1 MAIEMK
7 VPPVGE
13 SITEVSVA
21 TWNKKDGDMVQLD
34 EVLCELESDKAT
46 FELPAEATGI
56 LRIVAKEGDVLPIG
70 ALICTIE
77 AADATS
83 SPAVAA
89 PSPEAAPV
97 AQPDA
102 SPALAAP
109 AQVVD
114 IKVPAV
120 GESITEVSVSTWH
133 KKTGDAVQL
142 DEVLCELESDKA
154 TFELPAETSGTL
166 EIIAP
171 SGTVVPIGGL
181 LAKITVGAAA
191 PVAAA
196 SAASD
201 VKAAPSASSAP
212 AGTSHYAAGHPSPAA
227 AKILEEKGIAPE
239 AVAGS
244 GVGGRITK
252 EDAMQANA
260 PKQAAAPAAPAAAT
274 AVSGGARAQR
284 REKMTSLRKTVAR
297 RLVAVKNETAM
308 LTTFNEVDMKP
319 IMDIRAKYKD
329 KFKEKHGVGLGFM
342 SFFTKAVCVA
352 LKEFPAVNAQ
362 IDGEEII
369 YHDYCDVSI
378 AVSAPKG
385 LVVPVIRNAEQ
396 LSLAEIEAEVLR
408 LAGKA
413 RENKL
418 SLEEMSGGTFTITN
432 GGVFGSMLST
442 PIINAPQV
450 AILGMHNI
458 VERPVVQDGQVV
470 VRPIMYLAL
479 SYDHRIIDGRESVSF
494 LVRVKQLLED
504 PARLLLDV

>member
-1 MAIEMK
+1 
-7 VPPVGE
+7 
-13 SITEVSVA
+13 
-21 TWNKKDGDMVQLD
+21 
-34 EVLCELESDKAT
+34 
-46 FELPAEATGI
+46 
-56 LRIVAKEGDVLPIG
+56 
-70 ALICTIE
+70 
-77 AADATS
+77 
-83 SPAVAA
+83 
-89 PSPEAAPV
+89 
-97 AQPDA
+97 
-102 SPALAAP
+102 
-109 AQVVD
+109 
-114 IKVPAV
+114 
-120 GESITEVSVSTWH
+120 
-133 KKTGDAVQL
+133 
-142 DEVLCELESDKA
+142 
-154 TFELPAETSGTL
+154 
-166 EIIAP
+166 
-171 SGTVVPIGGL
+171 
-181 LAKITVGAAA
+181 
-191 PVAAA
+191 
-196 SAASD
+196 
-201 VKAAPSASSAP
+201 
-212 AGTSHYAAGHPSPAA
+212 
-227 AKILEEKGIAPE
+227 
-239 AVAGS
+239 
-244 GVGGRITK
+244 
-252 EDAMQANA
+252 
-260 PKQAAAPAAPAAAT
+260 
-274 AVSGGARAQR
+274 
-284 REKMTSLRKTVAR
+284 
-297 RLVAVKNETAM
+297 M